1 LYGKENA
8 RTLAEYF
15 ETGKNFEK
23 LDKRFVD
30 KRKKTSVKH
39 NFRELKIW
47 KDSMGLVKIVY
58 LTTQKL
64 PANEKFGLISQINRS
79 AVSIPSNI
87 AEGSG
92 RTSEKEFLH
101 FLNIAISSS
110 YELETQLI
118 ITNELFQVDI
128 ESVIGKISEVQKMI
142 LGLKRNL
149 ENK

>member
-1 LYGKENA
+1 
-8 RTLAEYF
+8 
-15 ETGKNFEK
+15 
-23 LDKRFVD
+23 
-30 KRKKTSVKH
+30 
-39 NFRELKIW
+39 
-47 KDSMGLVKIVY
+47 MGLVKIVY

-64 PANEKFGLISQINRS
+64 PENEKFGLISQINRS

-92 RTSEKEFLH
+92 RTSEKEFIH

-128 ESVIGKISEVQKMI
+128 ESVIGQISEVQKMI

>member
-1 LYGKENA
+1 M
-8 RTLAEYF
+8 
-15 ETGKNFEK
+15 
-23 LDKRFVD
+23 
-30 KRKKTSVKH
+30 KH
-39 NFRELKIW
+39 NFKELLVW
-47 KDSMGLVKIVY
+47 KKSIDLVKSIY
-58 LTTQKL
+58 QITSILTSD
-64 PANEKFGLISQINRS
+64 ERFGLISQMNRS
-79 AVSIPSNI
+79 SVSMPSNI

-92 RTSEKEFLH
+92 RTSEKEFIY

-128 ESVIGKISEVQKMI
+128 ESVIGQISEVQKMI